1 MENSIPLGRIARPDD
16 IVKVIVF
23 LASKRSEKITGQ
35 IIKVDG
41 GRSLTSSGYVHY
53 RGMKNM
59 NARFEPDGPKLST
72 WFGDIFT
79 RDKAVEELRK
89 RYNEIVDNAK
99 NYRDMT
105 IQTTFHYDEVPT
117 IRYDITEVIIPQES
131 EDKE

>member
-1 MENSIPLGRIARPDD
+1 M
-16 IVKVIVF
+16 
-23 LASKRSEKITGQ
+23 SK
-35 IIKVDG
+35 
-41 GRSLTSSGYVHY
+41 
-53 RGMKNM
+53 
-59 NARFEPDGPKLST
+59 
-72 WFGDIFT
+72 DIFT